1 MATNFFSGLVKFL
14 GGNNKRMSATYRQDL
29 ETWARTEYKQDWQFA
44 YNYMLTNDGK
54 VPPLNLWR

>member
-14 GGNNKRMSATYRQDL
+14 GGNNKRMSAAYRQDL

-44 YNYMLTNDGK
+44 YNYMLHNEGK
-54 VPPLNLWR
+54 APSLNLWR